1 MKKHILNPY
10 KVNWKMYGLIGG
22 ISVLVMIF
30 AVSWNNDTNS
40 SISDVI
46 KNLAFGCVASTLV
59 ALSIEIG
66 NTKEKMKK
74 QIVYIMQYFLNYNI
88 EY

>member
-46 KNLAFGCVASTLV
+46 KNLAFGCR
-59 ALSIEIG
+59 
-66 NTKEKMKK
+66 
-74 QIVYIMQYFLNYNI
+74 
-88 EY
+88 